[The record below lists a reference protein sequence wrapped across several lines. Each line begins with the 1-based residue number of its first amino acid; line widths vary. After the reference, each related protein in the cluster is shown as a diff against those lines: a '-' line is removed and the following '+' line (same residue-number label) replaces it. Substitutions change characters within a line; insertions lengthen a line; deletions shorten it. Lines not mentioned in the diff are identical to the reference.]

1 MDAPTRVQLFEVF
14 ANELLS
20 RAELQ
25 PVGSRITP
33 EEVRTPGSDINL
45 IGAGASA
52 MGEEVMRAST
62 RAVSDLTLDGAQ
74 GEALDRLVADR
85 YSPYLT
91 RKTASPA
98 YVTLTFS
105 RPTAAFG
112 AITLAIGTIVRTAS
126 GVRFKTL
133 AAVAFGVAA
142 VGPLT
147 CTAEAVEAGT
157 TGNVAI
163 QTINRFQVQPADA
176 SIVCTNYEV
185 AAGGAFTESDEAL
198 RSRARL
204 FYMAARRGILAAIEF
219 GALTVPGVVQATAEE
234 MLNSLGIANGFISL
248 YIADANGQSNAVL
261 NQLVLDALLEYR
273 GGGAIVDVYGAVPSY
288 QTIELD
294 LSYTAGTDTL
304 AAWNTVRTVVVARVN
319 SLQPGETLHLSLI
332 IEAVRSV
339 PGVIVSDAAVVA
351 PVGDVVPTAGQVIR
365 TRTDLVVVA

>member
-1 MDAPTRVQLFEVF
+1 MDAPNRAQLFDVF
-14 ANELLS
+14 RNELLS

-33 EEVRTPGSDINL
+33 EEVDTPGSDINL
-45 IGAGASA
+45 LGAGASA
-52 MGEEVMRAST
+52 MGEEVMRASV

-85 YSPYLT
+85 YSPYIV

-98 YVTLTFS
+98 YVTLSFS
-105 RPTAAFG
+105 RPTATFG
-112 AITLAIGTIVRTAS
+112 AITLALGTVVQTAS

-133 AAVAFGVAA
+133 AAVAFGALD

-163 QTINRFQVQPADA
+163 QTINRFQAQPADA
-176 SIVCTNYEV
+176 SIVCTNFTV
-185 AAGGAFTESDEAL
+185 AAGGAYTESDEAL
-198 RSRARL
+198 RARARL
-204 FYMAARRGILAAIEF
+204 FYVAARRGILAAIEF

-234 MLNSLGIANGFISL
+234 LPNSLGIPNGFIAC
-248 YIADANGQSNAVL
+248 YIADANGQSNGVL

-273 GGGAIVDVYGAVPSY
+273 GGGAVVDVYGAVPAY
-288 QTIELD
+288 EIIELD
-294 LSYTAGTDTL
+294 LSYIAGTDTL
-304 AAWNTVRTVVVARVN
+304 AAWNTVRSVVVARVN
-319 SLQPGETLHLSLI
+319 SLRPGETLRVSLI
-332 IEAVRSV
+332 VEAVRSV